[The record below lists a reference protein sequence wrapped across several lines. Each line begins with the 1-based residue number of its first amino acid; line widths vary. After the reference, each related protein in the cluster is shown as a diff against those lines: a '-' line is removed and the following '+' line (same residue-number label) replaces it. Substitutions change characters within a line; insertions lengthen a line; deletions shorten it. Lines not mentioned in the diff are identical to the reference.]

1 LSLNDEDLAKRLKEY
16 LAQSNLTRKGGKNY
30 ANSEEIPLGGGGS
43 DREQIIKN
51 RKQNA
56 KKTPYRKIKYAY
68 SVVEGKDR
76 IVYVGGHVPKVIEV
90 FRVPAT
96 TSVSL
101 GRLNN
106 LGGLNYSLG
115 VIVTVAGVRKIQFWK
130 NGSKQWEFEWKSFND
145 GGAAEYNYAGHGFWF
160 GSRVEVLDTYTLTPP
175 TIESYF
181 SSSREYSLYNGKESS
196 GGLTS
201 GTGYST
207 TDGALGSDLSINFNS
222 NTYILPGKLATTQSA
237 TAVSAFTT
245 RSGQSFSYEC
255 LGINAS
261 GTVAIGLKRSW
272 TGADSTTSDNSYSH
286 YSSFWYSSKEE
297 ISEDDYLSYG
307 PPDAYFFMGWFRDFG
322 QPSPILGVVDPVWED
337 NDDVKIAYE
346 LNPGLEIF
354 WYYKDYYTSPPG
366 SFYPQL
372 KFADVF
378 NSYFTLSYSEK
389 YGSAWSTKSFDDKL
403 GEVTVETYNKNF
415 TKTRS
420 VKESFYPPKTRVG
433 IGRFSYHP

>member
-1 LSLNDEDLAKRLKEY
+1 
-16 LAQSNLTRKGGKNY
+16 
-30 ANSEEIPLGGGGS
+30 
-43 DREQIIKN
+43 
-51 RKQNA
+51 
-56 KKTPYRKIKYAY
+56 
-68 SVVEGKDR
+68 
-76 IVYVGGHVPKVIEV
+76 VIEV

-145 GGAAEYNYAGHGFWF
+145 GGAASYNYAGHGFWF
-160 GSRVEVLDTYTLTPP
+160 GSRVEVPDTYTLTPP

-181 SSSREYSLYNGKESS
+181 GSSREYSLYNGKESS

-201 GTGYST
+201 LTGYST
-207 TDGALGSDLSINFNS
+207 TGENDLSINFNS
-222 NTYILPGKLATTQSA
+222 NTYILPGKLVTTQSD

-245 RSGQSFSYEC
+245 RSGQGFLYDR
-255 LGINAS
+255 LGVNES
-261 GTVAIGLKRSW
+261 GTAAIGLKSSW

-286 YSSFWYSSKEE
+286 YSSFWYSANEE
-297 ISEDDYLSYG
+297 ISGDDYLSYG
-307 PPDAYFFMGWFRDFG
+307 PPDTEFYMGWFLATG
-322 QPSPILGVVDPVWED
+322 QPRPILGVDDPITRNSGAVD
-337 NDDVKIAYE
+337 IAYQ